1 MPSKNAP
8 FSMNIQYY
16 SKKSRTYQS
25 PPSHTSHARELAM
38 HPRGQGRRHTTH
50 NNRGGTYEK
59 RGRKTAA
66 GSSNTAALIY
76 SLYTPLSTPT
86 LLPLAPYPDQ

>member
-1 MPSKNAP
+1 
-8 FSMNIQYY
+8 MNIQYY
-16 SKKSRTYQS
+16 SKKSRIYQS

-50 NNRGGTYEK
+50 NNRGGTHEK

-66 GSSNTAALIY
+66 DSSNTAALKR
-76 SLYTPLSTPT
+76 L
-86 LLPLAPYPDQ
+86 